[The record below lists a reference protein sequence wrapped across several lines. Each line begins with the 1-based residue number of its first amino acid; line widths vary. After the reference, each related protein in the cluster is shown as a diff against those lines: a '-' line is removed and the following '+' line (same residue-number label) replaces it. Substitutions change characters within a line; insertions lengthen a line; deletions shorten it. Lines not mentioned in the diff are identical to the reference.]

1 MVKNPAMQRTGRRC
15 SFDPWVRKI
24 LWSKKWQPTSS
35 FLPRKSN
42 GQKSL
47 IAIVHGVE
55 KNWTRLRDSTTNK
68 KLCFYV
74 TLGVGESKHGFN
86 LHSLISHSYFFFFS
100 FVFVH
105 PPPPTST
112 PAPFLMLTQFSNQF
126 PSGFSL
132 VCHGHPSCFRVRK
145 GGISHSDQL
154 QRPPCFSAFLK
165 G

>member
-24 LWSKKWQPTSS
+24 LWSRKWQPTSS

-86 LHSLISHSYFFFFS
+86 LHSLISHSYFFFFFFRFCPSTTTHLHPGPIPDAHTVLQSIS
-100 FVFVH
+100 FRLF
-105 PPPPTST
+105 TCLSRT
-112 PAPFLMLTQFSNQF
+112 PFLF
-126 PSGFSL
+126 
-132 VCHGHPSCFRVRK
+132 
-145 GGISHSDQL
+145 
-154 QRPPCFSAFLK
+154 
-165 G
+165 